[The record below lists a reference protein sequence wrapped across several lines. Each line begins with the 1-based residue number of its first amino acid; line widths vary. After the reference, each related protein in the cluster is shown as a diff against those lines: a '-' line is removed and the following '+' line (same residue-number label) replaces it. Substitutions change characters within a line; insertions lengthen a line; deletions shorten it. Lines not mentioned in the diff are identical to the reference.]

1 MENIKIKQS
10 LPSREDGKETRARII
25 QCAGQLIAQ
34 QGYAK
39 TTSKSICQLAQVNMA
54 AVNYHFG
61 SRDGLYIAVLKEVHS
76 ALLSLDSLQAL
87 AAAPLT
93 AEEKIECFLDKYI
106 LIAADEADWHLQVWA
121 RELLNPSPFIGQII
135 DEEAKPKLAVLLK
148 IFAEYLQRP
157 VTDPLL
163 YSSLLG
169 TMAPF
174 ILMFLGRTSTVSQHI
189 PQICSK
195 EQLQKNIK
203 DFVFA
208 GLEAMKAKEQL
219 TTEKAYMNEKSS

>member
-61 SRDGLYIAVLKEVHS
+61 SRDGLYLAVLQEEVHKK
-76 ALLSLDSLQAL
+76 LLSLESLQTL
-87 AAAPLT
+87 AASPISPK
-93 AEEKIECFLDKYI
+93 EKIAAFLEQYI
-106 LIAADEADWHLQVWA
+106 LMGSDGSEWQLQVLF
-121 RELLNPSPFIGQII
+121 REILNPSPLIGQVI
-135 DEEAKPKLAVLLK
+135 DTAAMPKLKVILGF
-148 IFAEYLQRP
+148 FADYLEISYD
-157 VTDPLL
+157 DPKL
-163 YSSLLG
+163 YSYFLS

-174 ILMFLGRTSTVSQHI
+174 MLIFLGSNSPIGTYI
-189 PQICSK
+189 PHICSK

-203 DFVFA
+203 TFVFA
-208 GLEAMKAKEQL
+208 GLEAMKAQCQA
-219 TTEKAYMNEKSS
+219 TTKKA